1 MDISAVHC
9 LLLAWKLGESTAVVA
24 TQVKVGCDAAV
35 IEVKSKT
42 AFSSS
47 KKNITWNIGATT
59 EEKAIEKLNKEKL
72 SWEYVTWPGTGGTIT
87 VLIYLAFFLC
97 GFHHELMNMPVI
109 QRIKSFLVAHVFK
122 NAANAIMALQ
132 LMVLAHCVEA
142 MYVASLL
149 VKTKISNSAIV
160 TWCLFTIW
168 LGYPVTKRAQLLNK
182 AASGIKKS

>member
-1 MDISAVHC
+1 M
-9 LLLAWKLGESTAVVA
+9 W
-24 TQVKVGCDAAV
+24 

-47 KKNITWNIGATT
+47 KKTVTWNIGAAT
-59 EEKAIEKLNKEKL
+59 EDSAISKLNKAKS
-72 SWEYVTWPGTGGTIT
+72 SWEFVTWPGTGGTIT

-97 GFHHELMNMPVI
+97 GFHHDLMNMPVI

-142 MYVASLL
+142 LYVASLL
-149 VKTKISNSAIV
+149 AKTKISNAAIV
-160 TWCLFTIW
+160 SWCLFTVW

-182 AASGIKKS
+182 AASAAKRS